1 MEVKNCEL
9 EFESRNSKIFCQ
21 KRNGINEAYHS
32 MYMKVSIMKLPL
44 IIVDM
49 LLIMISPQLK
59 SLNYK
64 LTLFIIVC
72 KIVLVVDVWLHL

>member
-1 MEVKNCEL
+1 
-9 EFESRNSKIFCQ
+9 
-21 KRNGINEAYHS
+21 

-44 IIVDM
+44 ITVDM

-72 KIVLVVDVWLHL
+72 KIVLMADVWLHL